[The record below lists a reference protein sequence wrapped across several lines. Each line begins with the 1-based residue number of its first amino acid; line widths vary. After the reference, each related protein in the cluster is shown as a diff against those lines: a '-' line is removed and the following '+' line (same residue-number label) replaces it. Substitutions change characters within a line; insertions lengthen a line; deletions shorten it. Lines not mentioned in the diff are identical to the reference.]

1 MRIFRSQIAQA
12 LLIWCNER
20 QEERTHVRQNLLRA
34 DNKLLNYPIREVVT
48 IGKKL
53 EKLGNLSM
61 IWENIG
67 DPITAGEQMPEW
79 IKDIVHEHSVTDKVF
94 AYTDTRGYLPTREF
108 VLKNFSN
115 EKICTVDDILFFNGL
130 GEAINKVINN
140 LPREARILVPSPT
153 YPSHATAEAMH
164 AGCSFISYNLDP
176 ANDWEPNLQEIEN
189 KVKYNDHVV
198 AILVINPNNPT
209 GRVFKRETLE
219 AIVKIAKDHDCFLIF
234 DEIYHSMVFDDVEN
248 VLLHEIIGDVPGIS
262 MKGISKDV
270 PWPGSRCGW
279 IEVYN
284 AEKDE
289 EFRDFINMIL
299 LAKMLEV
306 CSTTLPQMILPH
318 VYSSPHFESYLQG
331 RIEKYKRRA
340 EEAVAF
346 FNEIPQVRVS
356 MPGGVFYFVVELLD
370 LPRSQL
376 SATTK
381 ASRLYLNDLLGEN
394 AVKPDFQF
402 CYELMAAEG
411 VCVVPL
417 SGFGSALNGFR
428 MTLLQED
435 DEVYTGILE
444 SIGRGIKDYYANA

>member
-1 MRIFRSQIAQA
+1 
-12 LLIWCNER
+12 
-20 QEERTHVRQNLLRA
+20 VRQNLLRA

-48 IGKKL
+48 IGKQL
-53 EKLGNLSM
+53 EKLGNLNM

-67 DPITAGEQMPEW
+67 DPITAGESVPEW
-79 IKDIVHEHSVTDKVF
+79 IKDIVRENATTDQAF
-94 AYTDTRGYLPTREF
+94 AYTDTRGYLPARQYILE
-108 VLKNFSN
+108 NFSN

-164 AGCSFISYNLDP
+164 AGCSFISYKLDP
-176 ANDWEPNLQEIEN
+176 ENNWEPNLEEIEN

-209 GRVFKRETLE
+209 GRVFSRETLE
-219 AIVKIAKDHDCFLIF
+219 SIVKIAKDHDCFLIF
-234 DEIYHSMVFDDVEN
+234 DEIYHAMTFDGVEN
-248 VLLHEIIGDVPGIS
+248 TLLHEIIGDVPGIS

-284 AEKDE
+284 AEKDAQ
-289 EFRDFINMIL
+289 FQDFIRMIL

-318 VYSSPHFESYLQG
+318 LYDAPEFKVSIRS
-331 RIEKYKRRA
+331 RIEKYQRRA
-340 EEAVAF
+340 LQAVEY
-346 FNEIPQVRVS
+346 FNTFPQLRVT
-356 MPGGVFYFVVELLD
+356 MPGGVFYLVVELLD
-370 LPRSQL
+370 LPRSTL

-381 ASRLYLNDLLGEN
+381 ASRLFIDKLLSE
-394 AVKPDFQF
+394 KPVAADFQF
-402 CYELMAAEG
+402 SYELMASEG

-417 SGFGSALNGFR
+417 SGFGSNLNGFR

-435 DEVYTGILE
+435 DEVFTHTLE
-444 SIGRGIKDYYANA
+444 KIGNAVSAYYAE

>member
-1 MRIFRSQIAQA
+1 M
-12 LLIWCNER
+12 
-20 QEERTHVRQNLLRA
+20 RQNLLRA

-48 IGKKL
+48 IGKAL
-53 EKLGNLSM
+53 EKLGNFQM

-67 DPITAGEQMPEW
+67 DPITAGEKIPGW
-79 IKDIVHEHSVTDKVF
+79 IKDIVRKNSTTDQTF
-94 AYTDTRGYLPTREF
+94 AYTDTRGYLPTRQY
-108 VLKNFSN
+108 VLENFSN

-164 AGCSFISYNLDP
+164 AGCSFISYQLDP
-176 ANDWEPNLQEIEN
+176 ANNWEPDLQEIEN

-209 GRVFKRETLE
+209 GRVFERKTLE
-219 AIVKIAKDHDCFLIF
+219 SIIQIAKDNDCFLIF
-234 DEIYHSMVFDDVEN
+234 DEIYHSMVFDDTEN
-248 VLLHEIIGDVPGIS
+248 TLLHQIIGDVPGIS

-289 EFRDFINMIL
+289 DFRDFIQMIL

-318 VYSSPHFESYLQG
+318 VYSAPEFSPYLRS
-331 RIEKYKRRA
+331 RIDKYQQRA
-340 EEAVAF
+340 TQAVEYF
-346 FNEIPQVRVS
+346 STIPQLRVT
-356 MPGGVFYFVVELLD
+356 MPGGVFYLVVELLD
-370 LPRSQL
+370 LPRSKL
-376 SATTK
+376 SAKTK
-381 ASRLYLNDLLGEN
+381 TVRLFIDDLLAANEV
-394 AVKPDFQF
+394 ASDFQF
-402 CYELMAAEG
+402 TYELMGSEG
-411 VCVVPL
+411 ICVVPL
-417 SGFGSALNGFR
+417 SGFGSRLDGFR

-435 DEVYTGILE
+435 EAVFTDTLQR
-444 SIGRGIKDYYANA
+444 IGKAVKEYYS